1 MNLQTDNSPGR
12 FLVIGLGND
21 HRGDDGAGLEIVRR
35 LRQMQL
41 SGVTL
46 REAPGDGAA
55 LLEMWQGADLVIL
68 VDAVRAELH
77 APGTVCR
84 FEAHRQ
90 PLPEKFFARLST
102 HAFGVA
108 EAVEM
113 GRALG
118 RLPPKLIVYGVAG
131 KNFSPGANLSP
142 EVRQG
147 VEEVVS
153 LVLLELE

>member
-1 MNLQTDNSPGR
+1 MNLQTDKYPSR

-21 HRGDDGAGLEIVRR
+21 QRGDDGAGLEIVRR
-35 LRQMQL
+35 LRQMHL
-41 SGVTL
+41 PGVTL
-46 REAPGDGAA
+46 REAPADGAA
-55 LLEMWQGADLVIL
+55 LMEMWQEADPVIL
-68 VDAVRAELH
+68 VDAVRAEQ

-84 FEAHRQ
+84 FEAHRR
-90 PLPEKFFARLST
+90 PLPEHVFMPLST

-108 EAVEM
+108 EAVEL

-118 RLPPKLIVYGVAG
+118 RLPAKLIVYGVTG
-131 KNFSPGANLSP
+131 KDFSPGAELSP

-153 LVLLELE
+153 RVLQELE